1 MNFPAITTKKRAAS
15 HCTPVKNENQPAAV
29 KSVHELDPYHR
40 AHHTITQGSN
50 RSERPE
56 RKKCERGAL
65 QELSVKNF
73 VIEGQ
78 QNTGKEKILRKRE
91 SSYILKQKFAEFRRS
106 TKLFG
111 QENNLRAVRYD
122 N

>member
-1 MNFPAITTKKRAAS
+1 
-15 HCTPVKNENQPAAV
+15 
-29 KSVHELDPYHR
+29 
-40 AHHTITQGSN
+40 
-50 RSERPE
+50 
-56 RKKCERGAL
+56 
-65 QELSVKNF
+65 VKNF

-78 QNTGKEKILRKRE
+78 QNSGKEKILRKRE

-111 QENNLRAVRYD
+111 QENNLRGVRYD